1 MGDNISPMD
10 AAIRKEYHRD
20 ISLLMQDVPIMPQSI
35 AAEDPIFE
43 IKVMVEELQASIE
56 RVDSLKDRVVE
67 AVARSLG
74 LAKQEL
80 ETEFQLVNAPLL
92 ASISE
97 QKGTFAAF
105 GQQLELLAK
114 RLDRTTAV
122 IPPQK
127 WQFGSI
133 LGLIGIVL
141 VAQGGVVYLCKDAFL
156 LQTPNGQIAKRIVEL
171 NPDLPRQCN
180 HQLSKEQRKQ
190 LAKNDAAKSFCI
202 VLN

>member
-10 AAIRKEYHRD
+10 EAIRKEYHRD

-156 LQTPNGQIAKRIVEL
+156 LQTPNGQIAKRIV
-171 NPDLPRQCN
+171 
-180 HQLSKEQRKQ
+180 
-190 LAKNDAAKSFCI
+190 
-202 VLN
+202 